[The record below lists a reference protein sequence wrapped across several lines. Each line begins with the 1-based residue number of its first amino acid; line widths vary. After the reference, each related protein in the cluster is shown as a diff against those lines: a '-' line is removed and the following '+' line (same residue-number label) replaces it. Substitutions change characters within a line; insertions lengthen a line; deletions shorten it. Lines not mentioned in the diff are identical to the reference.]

1 MKQQLEKA
9 KKFSTVNKKLLLIT
23 LGLILGFIAYN
34 SFNTKYHKK
43 EIKVLEQVIE
53 QKEEQFQEVVAE
65 KEKLQ
70 DSSNYFEELAYQF
83 DEKVEESKA
92 KAEKLRKEKQ
102 AILDALRGL
111 PIDVIDS
118 FFVKR
123 YTDVTPAYIGL
134 EIDQNVGNEIV
145 VELVEKDHLV
155 QEIAAEKEINDLLT
169 GQVDTL
175 KLSLGYSKLALSQAD
190 SAIAIRNDQLKISK
204 GLNDILKKDLKAAKR
219 KAFWNQFKFTIA
231 GAGAASALIILSK

>member
-1 MKQQLEKA
+1 MKEQLEKA
-9 KKFSTVNKKLLLIT
+9 KKFSLVNKKLLLIT
-23 LGLILGFIAYN
+23 GGLVLGFVAYN

-43 EIKVLEQVIE
+43 EIQVLEEVIE

-92 KAEKLRKEKQ
+92 KAERLRKEKE
-102 AILDALRGL
+102 AILDALRDL

-123 YTDVTPAYIGL
+123 YANVTPAYVGL

-155 QEIAAEKEINDLLT
+155 QEIAVEKETNTLLT

-175 KLSLGYSKLALSQAD
+175 KISLDYSKLALSKAD
-190 SAIAIRNDQLKISK
+190 SAIVIRNDQLKVSK
-204 GLNDILKKDLKAAKR
+204 DLIDLLNKDLKTAKR
-219 KAFWNQFKFTIA
+219 KAFWNNFKGIA
-231 GAGAASALIILSK
+231 VGIAAGVTVGVLAK

>member
-9 KKFSTVNKKLLLIT
+9 KKFSLVNKKLLLIT
-23 LGLILGFIAYN
+23 GGLVLGFVAYN
-34 SFNTKYHKK
+34 SINTKYHKK
-43 EIKVLEQVIE
+43 EIKVLEEVIE
-53 QKEEQFQEVVAE
+53 QKEEQFQEVIAE

-92 KAEKLRKEKQ
+92 KAERLRKEKQ
-102 AILDALRGL
+102 AILDALRDL
-111 PIDVIDS
+111 PVDVIDS

-123 YTDVTPAYIGL
+123 YANVTPAYVGL

-155 QEIAAEKEINDLLT
+155 QEIAVEKETNSLLT

-175 KLSLGYSKLALSQAD
+175 KISLNYSKLALSQAD
-190 SAIAIRNDQLKISK
+190 SAIAIRNDQLKVSK
-204 GLNDILKKDLKAAKR
+204 DLIDILNKDLKTAKR
-219 KAFWNQFKFTIA
+219 KAFWNNFKGIA
-231 GAGAASALIILSK
+231 VGIAAGVTVGVLAK

>member
-1 MKQQLEKA
+1 MKKQLEKA
-9 KKFSTVNKKLLLIT
+9 KKFSLVNKRLLLIIA
-23 LGLILGFIAYN
+23 GLVLGFIIFN
-34 SFNTKYHKK
+34 SINTKYHKK

-53 QKEEQFQEVVAE
+53 QKEEQFQEVIAE

-92 KAEKLRKEKQ
+92 KAERLRKEKQ
-102 AILDALRGL
+102 AILDALRDL

-123 YTDVTPAYIGL
+123 YANVTPAYIGL

-155 QEIAAEKEINDLLT
+155 QEIAAEKETNTLLT

-175 KLSLGYSKLALSQAD
+175 KISLDYSKLALYKAD
-190 SAIAIRNDQLKISK
+190 SAIAIRNNQLKVSK
-204 GLNDILKKDLKAAKR
+204 DLIDLLNKDLKTAKR
-219 KAFWNQFKFTIA
+219 KAFWNNFKGVAIGIA
-231 GAGAASALIILSK
+231 AGVTVSILAK

>member
-1 MKQQLEKA
+1 MKEQLEKA
-9 KKFSTVNKKLLLIT
+9 KKFSLVNKKLLLIT
-23 LGLILGFIAYN
+23 GGLVLGFVAYN
-34 SFNTKYHKK
+34 SINTKYHKK

-53 QKEEQFQEVVAE
+53 QKEEQFQEVIAE

-70 DSSNYFEELAYQF
+70 DSSNYFEELAYET
-83 DEKVEESKA
+83 DKKVEESKA
-92 KAEKLRKEKQ
+92 KAERLRKEKE
-102 AILDALRGL
+102 AILDALRDL

-123 YTDVTPAYIGL
+123 YTNVTPAYVGL

-155 QEIAAEKEINDLLT
+155 QEIAVEKETNILLT

-175 KLSLGYSKLALSQAD
+175 KISLNYSKLALSQAD
-190 SAIAIRNDQLKISK
+190 SAIAIRNDQLKVSK
-204 GLNDILKKDLKAAKR
+204 DLIDVLNKDLKTAKR
-219 KAFWNQFKFTIA
+219 KAFWNNFKGIA
-231 GAGAASALIILSK
+231 VGIAAGVTVGVLAK

>member
-1 MKQQLEKA
+1 MKQQLEKV
-9 KKFSTVNKKLLLIT
+9 KKFSLVNKKLLLIIA
-23 LGLILGFIAYN
+23 GLVLGFIVFN
-34 SFNTKYHKK
+34 SINTKYHKK

-53 QKEEQFQEVVAE
+53 QKEEQFQEVIAE

-92 KAEKLRKEKQ
+92 KAERLRKEKQ

-123 YTDVTPAYIGL
+123 YANVTPAYIGL

-155 QEIAAEKEINDLLT
+155 QEVAAEKEINDLLT

-204 GLNDILKKDLKAAKR
+204 ELNDILKKDLKAAKR

-231 GAGAASALIILSK
+231 GAAAGSALVILSK

>member
-9 KKFSTVNKKLLLIT
+9 KKFSLVNKKLLLIT
-23 LGLILGFIAYN
+23 GGLVLGFVAYN
-34 SFNTKYHKK
+34 SINTKYHKK
-43 EIKVLEQVIE
+43 EIKVLEEVIE
-53 QKEEQFQEVVAE
+53 QKEEQFQEVIAE

-92 KAEKLRKEKQ
+92 KAERLRKEKQ
-102 AILDALRGL
+102 AILDALRDL
-111 PIDVIDS
+111 PVDVIDS

-123 YTDVTPAYIGL
+123 YANVTPAYVGL

-155 QEIAAEKEINDLLT
+155 QEIAVEKETNSLLT

-175 KLSLGYSKLALSQAD
+175 KISLNYSKLALSQAD
-190 SAIAIRNDQLKISK
+190 SAIAIRNDQLKVSK
-204 GLNDILKKDLKAAKR
+204 DLIDILNKDLKTAKR
-219 KAFWNQFKFTIA
+219 KAFWNNFKGIA
-231 GAGAASALIILSK
+231 VGIAAGVTVGILAK

>member
-34 SFNTKYHKK
+34 SINTKYHKK

-92 KAEKLRKEKQ
+92 KAERLRKEKQ
-102 AILDALRGL
+102 AILDALRDL

-123 YTDVTPAYIGL
+123 YANVTPAYIGL

-155 QEIAAEKEINDLLT
+155 QEVAAEKETNTLLT

-175 KLSLGYSKLALSQAD
+175 KISLDYSKLVLYKAD
-190 SAIAIRNDQLKISK
+190 SAMAIRNNQLKVSK
-204 GLNDILKKDLKAAKR
+204 DLIDLLNKDLKTAKR
-219 KAFWNQFKFTIA
+219 KAFWNNFKGVAIGIA
-231 GAGAASALIILSK
+231 AGVTVGILAK

>member
-9 KKFSTVNKKLLLIT
+9 KKFSLVNKRLLLIIA
-23 LGLILGFIAYN
+23 GLVLGFIIFN
-34 SFNTKYHKK
+34 SINTKYHKK

-53 QKEEQFQEVVAE
+53 QKEEQFQEVIAE

-219 KAFWNQFKFTIA
+219 KAFWNQIKFTIA
-231 GAGAASALIILSK
+231 GAAAGSALVILSK

>member
-23 LGLILGFIAYN
+23 LGIILGFIAYN
-34 SFNTKYHKK
+34 SINTKYHKK

-65 KEKLQ
+65 KEKIQ

-92 KAEKLRKEKQ
+92 KAERLRKEKQ
-102 AILDALRGL
+102 AILDALRDL

-123 YTDVTPAYIGL
+123 YANVTPTYIGL

-155 QEIAAEKEINDLLT
+155 QEVAAEKEINDLLT

-175 KLSLGYSKLALSQAD
+175 KISLDYSKLALSQAD
-190 SAIAIRNDQLKISK
+190 SAIVIRNDQLKISK
-204 GLNDILKKDLKAAKR
+204 ELNDILKKDLKTAKR
-219 KAFWNQFKFTIA
+219 KAFWNNFKGVAIGIA
-231 GAGAASALIILSK
+231 AGITVGILAK

>member
-1 MKQQLEKA
+1 MKEQLEKA
-9 KKFSTVNKKLLLIT
+9 KKFSLVNKKLLLIT
-23 LGLILGFIAYN
+23 GGLVLGFVAYN

-43 EIKVLEQVIE
+43 EIQVLEEVIE

-70 DSSNYFEELAYQF
+70 DSSNYFEELAYKT
-83 DEKVEESKA
+83 DKKVEESKA
-92 KAEKLRKEKQ
+92 KAERLRKEKE
-102 AILDALRGL
+102 AILDALRDL

-123 YTDVTPAYIGL
+123 YANVTPAYVGL

-155 QEIAAEKEINDLLT
+155 QEIAVEKETNNLLT

-175 KLSLGYSKLALSQAD
+175 KISLDYSKLALSKAD
-190 SAIAIRNDQLKISK
+190 SAIVIRNDQLKVSK
-204 GLNDILKKDLKAAKR
+204 DLIDLLNKDLKTAKR
-219 KAFWNQFKFTIA
+219 KAFWNNFKGIA
-231 GAGAASALIILSK
+231 VGIAAGVTVGVLAK

>member
-1 MKQQLEKA
+1 MKEQLEKV
-9 KKFSTVNKKLLLIT
+9 KKFSLVNKRLLLIT
-23 LGLILGFIAYN
+23 GGLVLGFIAFN
-34 SFNTKYHKK
+34 SINTKYHKK

-53 QKEEQFQEVVAE
+53 QKEEQFQEVIAE

-92 KAEKLRKEKQ
+92 KAERLRKEKQ
-102 AILDALRGL
+102 AILDALRDL

-123 YTDVTPAYIGL
+123 YADVTPAYVGL

-204 GLNDILKKDLKAAKR
+204 DLNDILKKDLKTAKR
-219 KAFWNQFKFTIA
+219 KAFWNQIKFTIA
-231 GAGAASALIILSK
+231 GAAAGSALIILSK

>member
-9 KKFSTVNKKLLLIT
+9 KKFSLVNKRLLLIIA
-23 LGLILGFIAYN
+23 GLVLGFIIFN
-34 SFNTKYHKK
+34 SINTKYHKK

-53 QKEEQFQEVVAE
+53 QKEEQFQEVIAE

-92 KAEKLRKEKQ
+92 KAERLRKEKQ

-123 YTDVTPAYIGL
+123 YADVTPAYIGL

-155 QEIAAEKEINDLLT
+155 QEVAAEKEINDLLT

-204 GLNDILKKDLKAAKR
+204 ELNDILKKDLKAAKR

-231 GAGAASALIILSK
+231 GAAAGSALVILSK

>member
-1 MKQQLEKA
+1 MKKQLEKA
-9 KKFSTVNKKLLLIT
+9 KKFSLVNKKLLLII
-23 LGLILGFIAYN
+23 LGLILAFVIYN
-34 SFNTKYHKK
+34 SVNTKYHKK

-53 QKEEQFQEVVAE
+53 QKEEQFQEVIAE

-92 KAEKLRKEKQ
+92 KVEKLRKEKE
-102 AILDALRGL
+102 AALATLRNL
-111 PIDVIDS
+111 PKDVIDS
-118 FFVKR
+118 FFIKR
-123 YTDVTPAYIGL
+123 YADITPAYVGL

-155 QEIAAEKEINDLLT
+155 QEVAAEKEINDLLT

-175 KLSLGYSKLALSQAD
+175 KISLDYSKLSLSKAD
-190 SAIAIRNDQLKISK
+190 SAITIRNDQLKISK
-204 GLNDILKKDLKAAKR
+204 DLNDILKKDLKTAKR
-219 KAFWNQFKFTIA
+219 KAFWNQIKFTII
-231 GAGAASALIILSK
+231 GAGAASALIVLSK